1 MAISLKRYE
10 PQVGISAET
19 GLQPISASTASAMV
33 QAAGAGD
40 QLISDTINMLG
51 DKAVDF
57 FEHKAKGEVA
67 KYEAYK
73 QEWAN
78 DLEIKKQEA
87 LLNGGLKATELYD
100 KVVVPEQQSFES
112 WVKDQDFSR
121 IARQQIEPDVANFGK
136 KVNASERLNLIQ
148 LQIEESNFSRMEEAQ
163 SYDNAAYQA
172 QKDMDLLDPSTEE
185 YKQAESIYNL
195 NIQKAEDIYT
205 DLKRTT
211 KIGAVDEIRST
222 RRYNRYNLEIAST
235 AEALALGQ
243 ITAKQYS
250 EDINKTRQILRNDE
264 LLSDSQK
271 STLDSQLTYKIAGV
285 ANTLAKKSQQVEKDI
300 VRDVNSEEGL
310 TQADL
315 NEARIVY
322 GDEAAEQINDIVKS
336 SFLQVAI
343 SNEDV
348 AKLAE
353 KIQELPSSP
362 DSYVDF
368 VAEASKVGGKYAEL
382 SREVAAIIM
391 SEITDEDATIG
402 YTKINPTFNSLAYSG
417 AMVPIGAVRSE
428 PETLSVDYNGWVKGV
443 HQEIIEFTK
452 FLPIETSEEVNKF
465 ISVNEGMLKQLVNY
479 YYENP
484 NPSDEQLQ
492 QLRTKM
498 FGGLA
503 ADMVKK
509 TTVPTLQA
517 PTANKDKKDSL
528 GIL

>member
-1 MAISLKRYE
+1 
-10 PQVGISAET
+10 
-19 GLQPISASTASAMV
+19 
-33 QAAGAGD
+33 
-40 QLISDTINMLG
+40 MLG

-222 RRYNRYNLEIAST
+222 RRYNRYNLEI
-235 AEALALGQ
+235 
-243 ITAKQYS
+243 
-250 EDINKTRQILRNDE
+250 
-264 LLSDSQK
+264 
-271 STLDSQLTYKIAGV
+271 
-285 ANTLAKKSQQVEKDI
+285 
-300 VRDVNSEEGL
+300 
-310 TQADL
+310 
-315 NEARIVY
+315 
-322 GDEAAEQINDIVKS
+322 IVK
-336 SFLQVAI
+336 
-343 SNEDV
+343 
-348 AKLAE
+348 
-353 KIQELPSSP
+353 
-362 DSYVDF
+362 
-368 VAEASKVGGKYAEL
+368 
-382 SREVAAIIM
+382 II
-391 SEITDEDATIG
+391 IYFD
-402 YTKINPTFNSLAYSG
+402 
-417 AMVPIGAVRSE
+417 
-428 PETLSVDYNGWVKGV
+428 
-443 HQEIIEFTK
+443 
-452 FLPIETSEEVNKF
+452 
-465 ISVNEGMLKQLVNY
+465 LKN
-479 YYENP
+479 N
-484 NPSDEQLQ
+484 
-492 QLRTKM
+492 
-498 FGGLA
+498 
-503 ADMVKK
+503 
-509 TTVPTLQA
+509 
-517 PTANKDKKDSL
+517 
-528 GIL
+528 